1 MFELVEKE
9 YAANFQI
16 FVFVATGFLAFTI
29 FLTFHHMVL
38 AKQNLFASKVVDQQ
52 KRDISDEGFF
62 AKIVKNWKPL
72 TIFVKTFHHRCSVGF

>member
-38 AKQNLFASKVVDQQ
+38 AKQNLFASKVVVQQ
-52 KRDISDEGFF
+52 KRDISDEGFLR
-62 AKIVKNWKPL
+62 K
-72 TIFVKTFHHRCSVGF
+72 